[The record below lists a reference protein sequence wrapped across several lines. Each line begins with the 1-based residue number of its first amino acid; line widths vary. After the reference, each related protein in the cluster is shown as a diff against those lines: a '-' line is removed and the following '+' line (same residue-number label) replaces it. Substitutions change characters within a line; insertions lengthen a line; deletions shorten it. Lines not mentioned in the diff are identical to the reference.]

1 MVDYEVEGDFP
12 KYGNDDD
19 RVDGIAAELV
29 HTFMNYDRRA
39 TTPTAAASPPLPS

>member
-19 RVDGIAAELV
+19 RVDGIASGDGPHL
-29 HTFMNYDRRA
+29 
-39 TTPTAAASPPLPS
+39 S